1 MNLPIRPILSSL
13 QHHRL
18 TAALLA
24 LQVALTCAF
33 VANAVFLI
41 GGRIERL
48 RVSSGLPEEELALIS
63 VRGVQSDGNALAQQ
77 QSDLRTLRSIPGVT
91 AAAAIGFSLPLS
103 GGANDYGGCPDR
115 QTLDR
120 AMARQSM
127 DDTGCIQATYYSGS
141 PGFVQAMGAHLIAGR
156 DFHADE
162 YSTATPSAVIVTRAL
177 AQQLWPGQPA
187 VGKTLYGGVQGAVV
201 VGVVDDLLRTTLRG
215 AAVDHLAALSPQVPA
230 GNQVQYLLRSAP
242 QDRERILAAAADALA
257 QAGPLRLIPAEGR
270 RSYAQLRQRYFQRDA
285 TMIGLLLA
293 ATTGLLFVT
302 ALGIGGLASFW
313 VQQRTRQIGIRRA
326 IGATRRDILR
336 HFQTENLLIVSAGS
350 AVGMVLALLL
360 NQALLQR
367 YDLPRL
373 PLGYLPTVAAAL
385 LLLGQ
390 LAILAPARRAA
401 AVPPAVATRSV

>member
-18 TAALLA
+18 TATLLA

-48 RVSSGLPEEELALIS
+48 RVPSGLPEQELALIS

-77 QSDLRTLRSIPGVT
+77 QSDLRALRSIPGVT

-120 AMARQSM
+120 AMAQHSM
-127 DDTGCIQATYYSGS
+127 DNTGCIQATYYAGS
-141 PGFVQAMGAHLIAGR
+141 QGFVQAMGAHLIAGR
-156 DFHADE
+156 DSRADE
-162 YSTATPSAVIVTRAL
+162 YSTASPSAVIVTRTL

-187 VGKTLYGGVQGAVV
+187 VGKTLYGAVQGAIV

-215 AAVDHLAALSPQVPA
+215 ATVDHLAALSPQLPA
-230 GNQVQYLLRSAP
+230 GNHVQYLLRSAP
-242 QDRERILAAAADALA
+242 QDRERVLAAAAGALA
-257 QAGPLRLIPAEGR
+257 KAGPLRLIPREGR
-270 RSYAQLRQRYFQRDA
+270 RSYSQLRQRYFQRDA

-326 IGATRRDILR
+326 IGASRRDILW
-336 HFQTENLLIVSAGS
+336 HFRTENLLIVSVGS

-360 NQALLQR
+360 NHALLQR

-373 PLGYLPTVAAAL
+373 PLVYLPAVAAAL